1 MKGQKAG
8 PVLEVSS
15 ASDLDDDQPA
25 SASSAKMANESK
37 NASATDKAAGA
48 TGNPAT
54 PNEQDAAA
62 VGE

>member
-1 MKGQKAG
+1 MKAQKAAG

-15 ASDLDDDQPA
+15 ASDLDDDQTA
-25 SASSAKMANESK
+25 SASSVKMANESK
-37 NASATDKAAGA
+37 NASAAGA
-48 TGNPAT
+48 TDNPAT

>member
-1 MKGQKAG
+1 MKEQKAG

-54 PNEQDAAA
+54 PNE
-62 VGE
+62 